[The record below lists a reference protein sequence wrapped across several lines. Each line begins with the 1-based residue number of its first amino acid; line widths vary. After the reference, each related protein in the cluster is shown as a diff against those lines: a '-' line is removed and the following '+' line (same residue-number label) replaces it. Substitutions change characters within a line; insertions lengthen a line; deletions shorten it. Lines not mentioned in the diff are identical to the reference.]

1 MLEFYDHVV
10 EVVAEALIFGAGRF
24 RLKEAIARDGRL
36 GYAHLRRALSL
47 KKERKLQEAEVE
59 FLAYLAT
66 DPPESSRKYAKRCL
80 KSLRRRL

>member
-24 RLKEAIARDGRL
+24 RLEGAIARDGRL

-47 KKERKLQEAEVE
+47 KKERKLQEA
-59 FLAYLAT
+59 
-66 DPPESSRKYAKRCL
+66 
-80 KSLRRRL
+80 